1 MGFVFADDAVLIEP
15 RRAPPAPKKQEEA
28 TMSGERGCDACP
40 LQLTWPR
47 LGSPQMAMSGL
58 PEADLLALGEAPGE
72 EEDDRGKPFIGPS
85 GKMLRQHI
93 PHRLMDRVAYS
104 NAVRC
109 RPQGNRTPSQHEMY
123 CCSTYLEDDIA
134 AGNFKAIL
142 GLGGSALMRF
152 FNEAPITHMVGV
164 RFPVELGGKALWYY
178 PNFHP
183 AFLLHNGGDRAH
195 EYPVFT
201 AAMKN
206 FFADVDKWKPPVIEK
221 PRPQDVICVYNE
233 EEACALYDRLEGTIG
248 IDVETAKSGA
258 GVPKP
263 YHQNAR
269 LLSGALS
276 DGKLTFA
283 FPCSHP
289 DAPNDWGELLLLQAA
304 ADRQWIAHNANYE
317 LVWLL
322 WTARRLGHDQWKPHA
337 FDDSMALGRLYHSRN
352 NLLDLGTMSRII
364 LGTNLKKLTGINAK
378 YIESFSLD
386 EILPYNGLDA
396 WGSVRID
403 ARLHNHRAI
412 LQDEYA
418 RLIGAI
424 ESTAYMELLGLHADR
439 EAAAALREEWGN
451 IAAEK
456 RIEARSI
463 YEVRMFERERQQEF
477 NIGNPEHVGIALAE
491 YGRCDLPKNKKS
503 YGTGD
508 ELIRP
513 LADQGNPLAQCT
525 MDYREAIKHDS
536 NYIEPVIKLDET
548 YTDGLLHPSYT
559 TMHVATFRTSSTDPN
574 IQNWPKRRHREFRRQ
589 VVAPPG
595 HVLLSCDEGQIQ
607 GRIYGMASRDPVLCQ
622 SFIDKEDIH
631 SHWLGKLID
640 IYPDYFDRLRHK
652 LNLDTA
658 PEAVLRKK
666 GRDLIKTDFVFASFF
681 GTSAENAAERTS
693 IPLAVISELLND
705 FWGRFHVAKQWLNA
719 RRAEYRDTGGVKTLN
734 GQMRFG
740 VLPGNEMIIQ
750 PIQNGEAV
758 IILDCQ
764 NELQKLAIERNDPY
778 LMPRIN
784 VHDDLTF
791 ILPDKDDR
799 IEEYLRIITE
809 VMTKIRYRWQIVPL
823 IVEASIGYDWCDM
836 SEITTFEG
844 DYVRG
849 NVVPF
854 RPPPDRDRDPTE
866 LVWRFEEGHA
876 KNGKV
881 LWVAFTGGVRCM
893 IIQSGSTTGNSAY
906 TSSTYSLSDPAY
918 YQPGNALFGTSD
930 RYPRKENHRSIREAI
945 AFAESIKTLPDL
957 YRLTVPGPKNRDNGP
972 AEWRTQATRTGH
984 HG

>member
-15 RRAPPAPKKQEEA
+15 RRAPVAPKKQEEA
-28 TMSGERGCDACP
+28 VMSGERGCDACP

-72 EEDDRGKPFIGPS
+72 VEDERGEPFVGPS

-93 PHRLMDRVAYS
+93 PHRLMDRMAYS
-104 NAVRC
+104 NATRC
-109 RPQGNRTPSQHEMY
+109 RPPGNRTPTGHEMH

-134 AGNFKAIL
+134 AGSFKAIL
-142 GLGGSALMRF
+142 GLGGTALMRF
-152 FNEAPITHMVGV
+152 FNEASITHMVGV
-164 RFPVELGGKALWYY
+164 RVPVEVGAKNLWLF

-183 AFLLHNGGDRAH
+183 AFLLHNGGDRAR
-195 EYPVFT
+195 EYPVFA

-206 FFADVDKWKPPVIEK
+206 FFASVDKWKPPVIEK
-221 PRPQDVICVYNE
+221 PKPADVICVYNE
-233 EEACALYDRLEGTIG
+233 EDATNLYHRLEGPVG
-248 IDVETAKSGA
+248 IDIETQKL
-258 GVPKP
+258 KP
-263 YHQNAR
+263 YMRNSR

-283 FPCSHP
+283 FPVSHP
-289 DAPNDWGELLLLQAA
+289 DAPNDWGAALLLHAA
-304 ADRQWIAHNANYE
+304 ADRQWVAHNANFE

-322 WTARRLGHDQWKPHA
+322 WTARELGYDDWRPHS

-352 NLLDLGTMSRII
+352 TLLDLGTMSRII
-364 LGTNLKKLTGINAK
+364 LGTNVKKLTNVNAK
-378 YIESFSLD
+378 YVESYTLD

-396 WGSVRID
+396 WASVRID

-412 LQDEYA
+412 LQDEYT

-424 ESTAYMELLGLHADR
+424 ESTAHMELLGLHADR
-439 EAAAALREEWGN
+439 EVAAALKDTWGT

-456 RIEARSI
+456 RQEARTI
-463 YEVRMFERERQQEF
+463 YEVRTFERERQQEF
-477 NIGNPEHVGIALAE
+477 NIGNPDHVGIALAD
-491 YGRCDLPKNKKS
+491 YGRVELPRNKKS
-503 YGTGD
+503 YSTGD

-513 LADQGNPLAQCT
+513 LADRGNPLAECT
-525 MDYREAIKHDS
+525 LGYREAIKHVS
-536 NYIEPVIKLDET
+536 NYIEPVLKLDEMHI
-548 YTDGLLHPSYT
+548 DGLLHPSYT
-559 TMHVATFRTSSTDPN
+559 TMHVATFRTSANDTN

-595 HVLLSCDEGQIQ
+595 HILLSCDEGQIQ

-640 IYPDYFDRLRHK
+640 IYPEYLDRLRHK

-658 PEAVLRKK
+658 SEAVLRKK

-681 GTSAENAAERTS
+681 GTTADNCAERTS

-705 FWGRFHVAKQWLNA
+705 FWTRFHVAKKWLNE

-734 GQMRFG
+734 GQLRFG
-740 VLPGNEMIIQ
+740 VMTGNEPIIQ

-758 IILDCQ
+758 IVLDCQ
-764 NELQKLAIERNDPY
+764 NELQKLSIEHNDPY
-778 LMPRIN
+778 FMPRIN

-791 ILPDKDDR
+791 ILPDNETR
-799 IEEYLRIITE
+799 VEEYRAEIERI
-809 VMTKIRYRWQIVPL
+809 MTKVRYRWQIVPL
-823 IVEASIGYDWCDM
+823 IVEASVGYNWCDM
-836 SEITTFEG
+836 EDIGTFEG

-854 RPPPDRDRDPTE
+854 RPPPERERNPAE
-866 LVWRFEEGHA
+866 LVWRFEERTDRH
-876 KNGKV
+876 GKP
-881 LWVAFTGGVRCM
+881 LWLHQSRHVRCM
-893 IIQSGSTTGNSAY
+893 IVQSGSTTGNRSY

-918 YQPGNALFGTSD
+918 YQPGGSLFGTSD
-930 RYPRKENHRSIREAI
+930 RYPRKEDHRSIREAI
-945 AFAESIKTLPDL
+945 AFAESIKTLPEL
-957 YRLTVPGPKNRDNGP
+957 YRATVPGPKNRDNGP
-972 AEWRTQATRTGH
+972 AEWRERATPFRETGR
-984 HG
+984 